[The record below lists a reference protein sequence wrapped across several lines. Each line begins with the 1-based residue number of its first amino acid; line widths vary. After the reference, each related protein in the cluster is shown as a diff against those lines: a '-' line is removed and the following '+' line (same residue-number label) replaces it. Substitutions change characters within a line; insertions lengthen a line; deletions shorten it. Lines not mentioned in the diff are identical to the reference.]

1 MRSSQSA
8 RDLAKKISVLDA
20 IRWIDQSV
28 KNVKLDCVKKCFA
41 ACGIKHDGDTE
52 VNENVE
58 EIVEDTDE
66 IEELVTEINPRY
78 EIEELVT
85 EINPRC
91 NVYDY
96 ITLDESDID
105 ELVMEKTAEDAGAE
119 NEDESDIDE
128 LVMEKTAEDAGAE
141 NEDDGIGIG
150 TEIEEA
156 YRIKSFSEALRSV
169 AALEEFSQRI
179 PSESMRKK
187 VLELRTVMESSYVLN
202 KNKLLTLIDV

>member
-8 RDLAKKISVLDA
+8 GDLAKKISVLDA

-28 KNVKLDCVKKCFA
+28 KNIKPDCVKECFA

-58 EIVEDTDE
+58 EIVEDA
-66 IEELVTEINPRY
+66 N

-91 NVYDY
+91 NVHDY
-96 ITLDESDID
+96 ITLDESVRTNAGLQSID
-105 ELVMEKTAEDAGAE
+105 ELVMEKTAE
-119 NEDESDIDE
+119 
-128 LVMEKTAEDAGAE
+128 VAGAE

-150 TEIEEA
+150 TETEEA

-169 AALEEFSQRI
+169 AALEDFSQRI
-179 PSESMRKK
+179 RSESMRKK

-202 KNKLLTLIDV
+202 ENKKQLTLIDMWNK